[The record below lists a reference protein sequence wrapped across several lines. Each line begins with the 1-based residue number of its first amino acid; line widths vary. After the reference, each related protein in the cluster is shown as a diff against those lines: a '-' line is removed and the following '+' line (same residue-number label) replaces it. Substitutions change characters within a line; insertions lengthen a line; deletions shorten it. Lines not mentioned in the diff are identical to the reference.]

1 MSAPKR
7 FPTALMDPPTPH
19 VRKPV
24 AGVGGL
30 PCGVFGRPLERR
42 ERPQLPPGQATTRPR
57 WHNLCMEHD
66 GQLQLYTAVANQ
78 LKEAHARVR
87 ALQVPEGVRMALTR
101 KLLVITAAAKHDLA
115 DAARRLEAF
124 NADLDEG
131 RIPEE
136 GR

>member
-1 MSAPKR
+1 MLS
-7 FPTALMDPPTPH
+7 PP
-19 VRKPV
+19 R
-24 AGVGGL
+24 
-30 PCGVFGRPLERR
+30 
-42 ERPQLPPGQATTRPR
+42 ATTRPR

-115 DAARRLEAF
+115 DAARRLQRF
-124 NADLDEG
+124 TTDLDEG
-131 RIPEE
+131 RFLE
-136 GR
+136 GER